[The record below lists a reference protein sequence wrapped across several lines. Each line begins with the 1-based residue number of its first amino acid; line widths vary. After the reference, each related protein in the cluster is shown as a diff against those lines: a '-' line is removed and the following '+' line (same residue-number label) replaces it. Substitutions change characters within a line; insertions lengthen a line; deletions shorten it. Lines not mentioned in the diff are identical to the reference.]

1 MKKMKTIT
9 IPTLETAVP
18 ESKVLFEQMIKHLG
32 KVPNL
37 YAVMGHSPIALKAF
51 LDFESTLTKGVFNG
65 KEREAISLIVSEV
78 NHCEYCLAAHSLVA
92 AKHGFSNDEI
102 LAIRKGEASNPK
114 LKAVIS
120 LAKSIASN
128 KGKADQHFL
137 DEFFESG
144 YDEKALIE
152 LISLISIRTFTNFV
166 FANTK
171 VAIDFPLAPALS

>member
-1 MKKMKTIT
+1 MKNIV

-18 ESKVLFEQMIKHLG
+18 ESKVLFNQMSKRLG

-51 LDFESTLTKGVFNG
+51 LDFESTLTKGTFNG

-78 NHCEYCLAAHSLVA
+78 NQCEYCLAAHSLLA
-92 AKHGFSNDEI
+92 AKHGFSSDEI
-102 LAIRKGEASNPK
+102 LAIRKGEASNAK
-114 LKAVIS
+114 LNAVIN

-128 KGKADQHFL
+128 KGNAYQHFL

-152 LISLISIRTFTNFV
+152 LIALISIRTFANFV
-166 FANTK
+166 YVNTK
-171 VAIDFPLAPALS
+171 VPIDFPLAQRLS

>member
-1 MKKMKTIT
+1 MKKIA

-18 ESKVLFEQMIKHLG
+18 ESKILFEQMSKRLG

-51 LDFESTLTKGVFNG
+51 LDFESTLTKGAFNG
-65 KEREAISLIVSEV
+65 KEREAISLIVSQV
-78 NHCEYCLAAHSLVA
+78 NQCEYCLAAHSLLA
-92 AKHGFSNDEI
+92 AKHGFSSDEI

-114 LKAVIS
+114 LNAVIN

-128 KGKADQHFL
+128 KGNAEQYLL

-152 LISLISIRTFTNFV
+152 LIALIAIRTFANFV
-166 FANTK
+166 FVNTQ
-171 VAIDFPLAPALS
+171 VPIDFPLVQPLS